1 MTCPIKIEL
10 DNEREER
17 MKKQKI
23 QRGEK
28 QLDIFYRTGRPI
40 YNITLDTC
48 HLSSHNNP
56 LRFIEPEIKCFLP
69 KKK

>member
-23 QRGEK
+23 QREK

-48 HLSSHNNP
+48 HLGSHNNP

>member
-23 QRGEK
+23 QREK

>member
-1 MTCPIKIEL
+1 MICPIKIEL
-10 DNEREER
+10 DNQREER

-23 QRGEK
+23 QREK

>member
-23 QRGEK
+23 QRRGK
-28 QLDIFYRTGRPI
+28 TIRYI
-40 YNITLDTC
+40 
-48 HLSSHNNP
+48 LSYWETN
-56 LRFIEPEIKCFLP
+56 L
-69 KKK
+69 

>member
-1 MTCPIKIEL
+1 MICPIKIEL
-10 DNEREER
+10 DNQREER

-23 QRGEK
+23 QREK

-69 KKK
+69 KKN

>member
-23 QRGEK
+23 RREK